1 MISRICSQSA
11 ITNLK
16 KKIIFI
22 SCTILLILEHCVKP
36 GWDTLGE
43 GYSCVLGQRLDA
55 EGNGQNDFTFRLRY
69 LFAWVR
75 PPSWEPNAT
84 HFESWTERISILL
97 EEEEEGSFGSK
108 LAKWKGDHYE
118 KLVVNHQFTNV
129 YSSPPPPGWAMH
141 RHHCA
146 GQPKNYLYYFQL
158 QECLLQLMPSKI

>member
-1 MISRICSQSA
+1 MHIICRICSKSA
-11 ITNLK
+11 ITHLK
-16 KKIIFI
+16 KCILI

-97 EEEEEGSFGSK
+97 EEEEGSFGSK

-118 KLVVNHQFTNV
+118 NWWSITNLQMFTLA
-129 YSSPPPPGWAMH
+129 P
-141 RHHCA
+141 
-146 GQPKNYLYYFQL
+146 
-158 QECLLQLMPSKI
+158 LLLDGPCSIDTTAPASQKTTCTTFNSRNACCS

>member
-1 MISRICSQSA
+1 MISRICSKSA
-11 ITNLK
+11 ITHLK
-16 KKIIFI
+16 KFIFI

-69 LFAWVR
+69 FAWVR

-97 EEEEEGSFGSK
+97 EGSFGSTCEME
-108 LAKWKGDHYE
+108 GGI
-118 KLVVNHQFTNV
+118 
-129 YSSPPPPGWAMH
+129 PM
-141 RHHCA
+141 
-146 GQPKNYLYYFQL
+146 
-158 QECLLQLMPSKI
+158 KIGGGIIYDF

>member
-1 MISRICSQSA
+1 MQP
-11 ITNLK
+11 
-16 KKIIFI
+16 
-22 SCTILLILEHCVKP
+22 TIHTFFVVLFFSFLEHCVKP

-97 EEEEEGSFGSK
+97 EEEEEEGSFGSK

-118 KLVVNHQFTNV
+118 KLMVNRQFTKF
-129 YSSPPPPGWAMH
+129 YSLYSPPPPGWAMH
-141 RHHCA
+141 
-146 GQPKNYLYYFQL
+146 
-158 QECLLQLMPSKI
+158 

>member
-1 MISRICSQSA
+1 MKIFHHNYIAKYDNGSA
-11 ITNLK
+11 ITNFK
-16 KKIIFI
+16 KCIFI
-22 SCTILLILEHCVKP
+22 SCTILLIMEHCVKP

-97 EEEEEGSFGSK
+97 EEEEGSFGSK

-118 KLVVNHQFTNV
+118 IWWSIANFQIFTTLA
-129 YSSPPPPGWAMH
+129 PLLLDGPCID

-146 GQPKNYLYYFQL
+146 G
-158 QECLLQLMPSKI
+158 

>member
-1 MISRICSQSA
+1 M
-11 ITNLK
+11 
-16 KKIIFI
+16 
-22 SCTILLILEHCVKP
+22 EHCVKP

-97 EEEEEGSFGSK
+97 EE
-108 LAKWKGDHYE
+108 GDHLGRNLRNGRGITM
-118 KLVVNHQFTNV
+118 KFGGQ
-129 YSSPPPPGWAMH
+129 SPIS
-141 RHHCA
+141 
-146 GQPKNYLYYFQL
+146 KF
-158 QECLLQLMPSKI
+158 LLL